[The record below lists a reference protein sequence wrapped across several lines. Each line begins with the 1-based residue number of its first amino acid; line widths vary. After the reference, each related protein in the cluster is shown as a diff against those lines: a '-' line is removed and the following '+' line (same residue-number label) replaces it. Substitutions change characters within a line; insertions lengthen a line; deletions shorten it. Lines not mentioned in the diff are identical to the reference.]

1 MNAAT
6 VLAQSPTPTP
16 SGAGA
21 EPPYSENFET
31 VFSYIMWAGTVLGVL
46 MIGVG
51 GAMLVW
57 QQRIGRSDKARTAET
72 ALLGGFGLAVLPA
85 GVRFLIF
92 DSGSDTPASA
102 ASSLTTETPTPVP
115 TSVPTTAPVAVSPPA
130 APSEPTD
137 WTPLIWI
144 LGVFGAVLVL
154 ALAVY
159 LLVRTRHRILD
170 RRTAHTALVD
180 DFASAKAISA
190 EVADAYADYLADP
203 YAIFTRPLLDDLDQP
218 RTAAFIDAFAAAGA
232 LNTDAC
238 PATADRVHAFTDA
251 AHAAQT
257 AWKAADTYAR
267 AIGMGVQTDDDKR
280 TVRRIR
286 NALGLAL
293 DDTAAA
299 GERATA
305 IATVQRL
312 SDGLMTVPDRV
323 YDRAKTAI
331 ETATR
336 KQLTS

>member
-1 MNAAT
+1 MNTAT
-6 VLAQSPTPTP
+6 VLAQSPTP
-16 SGAGA
+16 SGVGA
-21 EPPYSENFET
+21 EPPYSTQVET
-31 VFSYIMWAGTVLGVL
+31 VFSYIMWASTVLGVL

-51 GAMLVW
+51 GTMLLW

-102 ASSLTTETPTPVP
+102 ASSPATETPTPA
-115 TSVPTTAPVAVSPPA
+115 PTTAPVAVSPPA

-144 LGVFGAVLVL
+144 LGVLGAVLVL

-170 RRTAHTALVD
+170 RRTARTALVG
-180 DFASAKAISA
+180 DFASAKAVYA
-190 EVADAYADYLADP
+190 KVADAYADYLADP

-232 LNTDAC
+232 LNTDTC
-238 PATADRVHAFTDA
+238 PATAERVQAFTDA
-251 AHAAQT
+251 SRAAQT
-257 AWKAADTYAR
+257 AWRAADTYAR

-286 NALGLAL
+286 SALDLAL
-293 DDTAAA
+293 DDSAAA

-305 IATVQRL
+305 MATVQRL
-312 SDGLMTVPDRV
+312 TDGVMTVPDRV
-323 YDRAKTAI
+323 YVRTKTAI
-331 ETATR
+331 ETVTR